1 MIHLLSKFFIPNRDD
16 VSDPAVRRAYGVL
29 CGAVGIF
36 LNLVLFAAKTVAG
49 TITGSIAV
57 TADAF
62 NNLSDAG
69 SSVITLLGFR
79 LAAQKPH
86 RDHPYGHGRY
96 EYISGLI
103 VSLAILMM
111 GFDLAKSS
119 VEKIFHPEDIAFSWL
134 PVIILAASILV
145 KLYMALYNRAVG
157 RKIDS
162 VSVAATATDSLS
174 DMCATSVV
182 LISTLISHFTGV
194 NIDAWAGAAVS
205 LLILWAGYGA
215 AKDTISPLLGK
226 APEPEFVHRIADIV
240 ESYPEIVGMHDLMV
254 HDYGA
259 GRVMISLHAEVP
271 SSGDIMALHDVIDTI
286 ERRLQDELNCSA
298 TIHMD
303 PISTDD
309 EQIAATRAHILERI
323 HEELGAE
330 ISIHDFRMVPGP
342 THTNVIFDAVIPYDY
357 RMSDSEVRDAIEHLV
372 QEIEG
377 DYFAVLTI
385 DHPVAA
391 QN

>member
-1 MIHLLSKFFIPNRDD
+1 MIRLLSRIFIKNRND
-16 VSDPAVRRAYGVL
+16 VNDPAVRRAYGVL
-29 CGAVGIF
+29 CGATGIF
-36 LNLVLFAAKTVAG
+36 LNLLLFAAKAVAG
-49 TITGSIAV
+49 AITGSIAM

-69 SSVITLLGFR
+69 SSVISLLGFR

-86 RDHPYGHGRY
+86 SDHPYGHGRY

-119 VEKIFHPEDIAFSWL
+119 LEKIFHPEAINFSWL
-134 PVIILAASILV
+134 AAAILAVSILV
-145 KLYMALYNRAVG
+145 KLYMALYNRATG
-157 RKIDS
+157 KKINS
-162 VSVAATATDSLS
+162 VSMAATATDSLS

-182 LISTLISHFTGV
+182 LISLLVFHFTGV
-194 NIDAWAGAAVS
+194 NIDAWAGTAVS

-226 APEPEFVHRIADIV
+226 APEPEFVRKITDIV
-240 ESYPEIVGMHDLMV
+240 ESYPEVVGMHDLMV

-271 SSGDIMALHDVIDTI
+271 ASGDIMVLHDVIDTI
-286 ERRLQDELNCSA
+286 ERRLQQELRCSA

-303 PISTDD
+303 PVSTDD
-309 EQIAATRAHILERI
+309 AQIQATRAQIVERI
-323 HEELGAE
+323 HAELSPE

-342 THTNVIFDAVIPYDY
+342 THTNVIFDVVVPYDFSMSDADVRSAVI
-357 RMSDSEVRDAIEHLV
+357 RLVR
-372 QEIEG
+372 EIEG
-377 DYFAVLTI
+377 DYYAVLTI
-385 DHPVAA
+385 DHPVAL
-391 QN
+391 NR

>member
-1 MIHLLSKFFIPNRDD
+1 MIRFLSRIFIPNRENTQ
-16 VSDPAVRRAYGVL
+16 DPAVRRAYGVL

-36 LNLVLFAAKTVAG
+36 LNLLLFALKTVAG

-86 RDHPYGHGRY
+86 SDHPYGHGRY

-111 GFDLAKSS
+111 GFDLAKTS
-119 VEKIFHPEDIAFSWL
+119 VTKIFRPEPIAFSWL
-134 PVIILAASILV
+134 PVGILAASILV

-157 RKIDS
+157 KKIDS

-182 LISTLISHFTGV
+182 LISTLVSHYAGL

-205 LLILWAGYGA
+205 LLILWAGFGA
-215 AKDTISPLLGK
+215 ARDTISPLLGK
-226 APEPEFVHRIADIV
+226 APEPEFVRQIADIV
-240 ESYPEIVGMHDLMV
+240 NAYPEVVGMHDLMV

-271 SSGDIMALHDVIDTI
+271 ASGDIMALHDVIDTI
-286 ERRLQDELNCSA
+286 ERRLQRELNCSA

-309 EQIAATRAHILERI
+309 QQIAAARAQVLERI
-323 HEELGAE
+323 HSALGEEITL
-330 ISIHDFRMVPGP
+330 HDFRMVPGP
-342 THTNVIFDAVIPYDY
+342 THTNVIFDVVVPYEYSMGDAEIK
-357 RMSDSEVRDAIEHLV
+357 RRIEAIVR
-372 QEIEG
+372 EIEG
-377 DYFAVLTI
+377 DYFAIVTV
-385 DHPVAA
+385 DHPVAT
-391 QN
+391 QP

>member
-1 MIHLLSKFFIPNRDD
+1 MIRLLSRIFIRNRND
-16 VSDPAVRRAYGVL
+16 VNDPAVRRAYGVL

-36 LNLVLFAAKTVAG
+36 LNLVLFAAKAIAG
-49 TITGSIAV
+49 TISGSIAV

-79 LAAQKPH
+79 LAAQKPD

-111 GFDLAKSS
+111 GFDLAKTS
-119 VEKIFHPEDIAFSWL
+119 VEKIFNPEQIRFSL
-134 PVIILAASILV
+134 LSVGILALSILI

-157 RKIDS
+157 RRIQS
-162 VSVAATATDSLS
+162 VSVVATATDSLS

-182 LISTLISHFTGV
+182 LLSTLVSHFTGV

-205 LLILWAGYGA
+205 LLILWAGIGA
-215 AKDTISPLLGK
+215 ARETINPLLGK
-226 APEPEFVHRIADIV
+226 APDPEFVRQIAQIV
-240 ESYPEIVGMHDLMV
+240 ESYPEVVGMHDLMV
-254 HDYGA
+254 YDYGA

-271 SSGDIMALHDVIDTI
+271 ASGDLMALHDVIDTI
-286 ERRLQDELNCSA
+286 ERRLQEELNCVA

-303 PISTDD
+303 PICTDD
-309 EQIAATRAHILERI
+309 ESVTTTRERVLERI
-323 HEELGAE
+323 HQNLGDRL
-330 ISIHDFRMVPGP
+330 SIHDFRMVPGP
-342 THTNVIFDAVIPYDY
+342 THTNVIFDLVVPYGFS
-357 RMSDSEVRDAIEHLV
+357 MSDSQVRREVARLV
-372 QEIEG
+372 EEIEG
-377 DYFAVLTI
+377 DYYAVVTI
-385 DHPVAA
+385 DHPVSD
-391 QN
+391 Q